1 MKKYIFY
8 CVLMLAFMFSATQTK
23 AEDYLIK
30 DSQAAAAYAE
40 NPIDEGITV
49 GTDIKAVYA
58 KEKKLPISVK
68 SITALSS
75 IEIQSTLSPH
85 ERELV
90 KDYEDVN
97 IYLLRY
103 EWSGSVYLV
112 TDTER
117 KIVVSIRVVPKDTA
131 YYKAKE

>member
-1 MKKYIFY
+1 
-8 CVLMLAFMFSATQTK
+8 MLAFMFSATQTK
-23 AEDYLIK
+23 ADYLK
-30 DSQAAAAYAE
+30 DSQSAAAYAE

-75 IEIQSTLSPH
+75 IEIQSTLSKH

-90 KDYEDVN
+90 KDYESVN
-97 IYLLRY
+97 VYLLRY

>member
-23 AEDYLIK
+23 ADYLK
-30 DSQAAAAYAE
+30 DSHAAAAYAE

-117 KIVVSIRVVPKDTA
+117 KIVVSVRVLPKDTA
-131 YYKAKE
+131 YFTKE

>member
-1 MKKYIFY
+1 
-8 CVLMLAFMFSATQTK
+8 MLAFMFSATQTK
-23 AEDYLIK
+23 ADYLK
-30 DSQAAAAYAE
+30 DSQSAAAYAE

-49 GTDIKAVYA
+49 GADIKAVYA

-75 IEIQSTLSPH
+75 IEIQSTLSKH

-90 KDYEDVN
+90 KDYESVN
-97 IYLLRY
+97 VYLLRY

>member
-23 AEDYLIK
+23 ADYLK

-68 SITALSS
+68 SIEELSS
-75 IEIQSTLSPH
+75 IEIQGTLSPH

-90 KDYEDVN
+90 KDYEAVN
-97 IYLLRY
+97 VYLLRY

-117 KIVVSIRVVPKDTA
+117 KIVVSVRVVPKDTA

>member
-1 MKKYIFY
+1 
-8 CVLMLAFMFSATQTK
+8 MLAFMFSATQTK
-23 AEDYLIK
+23 ADYLK
-30 DSQAAAAYAE
+30 DSQSAAAYAE

-75 IEIQSTLSPH
+75 IEIQSTLSKH

-90 KDYEDVN
+90 KDYESVN
-97 IYLLRY
+97 VYLLRY

-117 KIVVSIRVVPKDTA
+117 KIVVSVRVVPKDTA

>member
-23 AEDYLIK
+23 ADYLK
-30 DSQAAAAYAE
+30 DSQSAAAYAE

-75 IEIQSTLSPH
+75 IEIQGTLSPH

-117 KIVVSIRVVPKDTA
+117 KIVVSVRVVPKDTA